1 MAALVEDDELDDL
14 DAILDAAPV
23 GDDDDA
29 AAPAAQAP
37 TAVRTDYAKW
47 DKLAKDVDD
56 EEEAAAAED
65 PDRFYSDQRARRA
78 EALRETV
85 SPTDTMP
92 RRGGVDT
99 PRVLGGI
106 SPRPRVPRGYS
117 EDGSRPRRGC
127 HVDIPRTGRGAAAGA
142 SWIFRGRIAAPPR
155 VPRGYSEAGSRRR
168 RGCLADIPRTGRGAA
183 AGASWIGRG
192 RGASVGGGR
201 ARPRPRAG

>member
-117 EDGSRPRRGC
+117 EDGSRTRVGSGPPRMPRGYS
-127 HVDIPRTGRGAAAGA
+127 RRAAAAGA
-142 SWIFRGRIAAPPR
+142 SRTFRGQVAAPPR
-155 VPRGYSEAGSRRR
+155 RGYSESRRR
-168 RGCLADIPRTGRGAA
+168 RGAP
-183 AGASWIGRG
+183 
-192 RGASVGGGR
+192 
-201 ARPRPRAG
+201 P